1 MERNR
6 YVPRRAVHPGEI
18 LNEEIKA
25 RGMQK
30 KEVAKALGI
39 PQSNLSEYINGTRNF
54 TPEFCV
60 RLERAIPGIK
70 ADDWTKLQSK
80 YDLVKARLADADSME
95 EKALAK
101 ENAIGELLNVKE
113 LYKRIECRVFTASE
127 RVGFLESLLGKAMLN
142 DFTDIAT
149 TVSGAYK
156 GSDRLMVDERNQR
169 TWLFLSRLASV
180 EEAKGLAEYTPESGR
195 AFATNLAR
203 AINDETLRESDI
215 REMARSCG
223 VGYAVVSNLEKVPV
237 DAYSTW
243 IGPNPVIVA
252 SYRHNDLH
260 RLVFDLLH
268 EMGHILLHGGRT
280 FVSLECAEYDKQ
292 DGLERE
298 ANAFAENT
306 LIPPAIWKKICGE
319 KATIGSALNAVK
331 REAKKNGI
339 SPDVALRRYSK
350 ESENYRIRGMKR
362 VKIR

>member
-25 RGMQK
+25 MGMQK

-39 PQSNLSEYINGTRNF
+39 PQSNLSEYINGKRTF

-60 RLERAIPGIK
+60 KLERVIPGIK
-70 ADDWTKLQSK
+70 ADDWTKLQNK
-80 YDLVKARLADADSME
+80 YDLVKVRLEEADIKE
-95 EKALAK
+95 QEALTK
-101 ENAIGELLNVKE
+101 EMAINELLNIKE
-113 LYKRIECRVFTASE
+113 LYKRTKCSVFTAVE
-127 RVGFLESLLGKAMLN
+127 RVAFLEALLERAMLN

-149 TVSGAYK
+149 SVFGAYK
-156 GSDRLMVDERNQR
+156 GSAHLRVDERNQR

-180 EEAKGLAEYTPESGR
+180 EEAKGLAEYTPEKGMT
-195 AFATNLAR
+195 FATKIAQ
-203 AINDETLRESDI
+203 AINDETLKESDI
-215 REMARSCG
+215 RGLARSCG
-223 VGYAVVSNLEKVPV
+223 IGYAVVSNLERVPV

-243 IGPNPVIVA
+243 IGANPVIVA

-268 EMGHILLHGGRT
+268 EMGHILLHDGRT
-280 FVSLECAEYDKQ
+280 FVSLECTEYNKQ

-298 ANAFAENT
+298 ANAFAEET
-306 LIPPAIWKKICGE
+306 LIPPSIWKKICGE
-319 KATIGSALNAVK
+319 KTTIGNALNVVK

-362 VKIR
+362 AKIR

>member
-39 PQSNLSEYINGTRNF
+39 PQSNLSEYINGRRNF

-60 RLERAIPGIK
+60 KLEHTIPGIK
-70 ADDWTKLQSK
+70 ADDWAKLQNK
-80 YDLVKARLADADSME
+80 YDLVRARLEDADNKE
-95 EKALAK
+95 QKALAK
-101 ENAIGELLNVKE
+101 EEAIGKLLNIKE
-113 LYKRIECRVFTASE
+113 LYKRAECRAYTALE
-127 RVGFLESLLGKAMLN
+127 RVSFLESLLEKAMLG

-149 TVSGAYK
+149 SVSGAYK
-156 GSDRLMVDERNQR
+156 GSDRLRVDERNQR

-180 EEAKGLAEYTPESGR
+180 EEAEGLEEYTPESGR
-195 AFATNLAR
+195 LFATKLAR
-203 AINDETLRESDI
+203 AINDETLKESDI
-215 REMARSCG
+215 RGLARNCG
-223 VGYAVVSNLEKVPV
+223 IGYAVVSNLEKVPV

-243 IGPNPVIVA
+243 IGANPVIVA

-268 EMGHILLHGGRT
+268 EMGHILLHDGRT

-298 ANAFAENT
+298 ANAFAEEM
-306 LIPPAIWKKICGE
+306 LIPSSIWKKIRGE
-319 KATIGSALNAVK
+319 KATIGSALNVVK